1 MLKRKLI
8 LVFGLLLVLSGGLT
22 KLRAQSNNVAIVL
35 NEYSATNY
43 SGVVDN
49 YGNQSDW
56 VELYNAHTSSV
67 TLNGYWLS
75 NDKNNLK
82 KWAFPS
88 TFTMT
93 SGAYKAVWLSGKN
106 RTVGTDFHANFTID
120 QCKNQWLILSTS
132 QGVIRDSIFI
142 QKTMAN
148 HTRGRVDIFNIGV
161 GAWRLFP
168 VNSFTLSNPIIPGSS
183 YLGYAPIPTFT
194 PATVNNSSVNAG
206 GFYPPSSP
214 INQIDIFLGGM
225 ADSAGS
231 CFEVHYTT
239 DGSVP
244 TMTDVVYTFL
254 TPIIVANTSIIRAVA
269 FPSTLTAA
277 SCTLNYLPSF
287 CQTNTYFIDQE
298 HNDFKT
304 EFGVVSLAID
314 KADTNW
320 FNSGGLDP
328 GPQIHVEYYDKKMQ
342 MTEGYAQI
350 KRPRSE
356 AWLTKQK
363 GIYITIDDRRGF
375 GCNFEG
381 DVFNVEGLGTTPR
394 RSFYTLHLK
403 SGDFESHSS
412 VPSPTNAGISFG
424 TGIRDVFY
432 QSLAAKN
439 NLHVNPLHVK
449 PVVVFQ
455 NGKYKGV
462 YDLRECYDKEYEAF
476 YNNQSRDSVEMNYY
490 YNGDG
495 SETPPEKTTWRT
507 DVYDKVCGTGTIPN
521 VPLGN
526 PMNNVTYYNQVM
538 SKLDKESF
546 MDFMILNSYAMNSD
560 IWNFN
565 VAFAKG
571 GQPNKPGN
579 KWHYYLW
586 NTPAIFNFTAVAT
599 NTLIYTDPIGTSPC
613 AVHNTTYAVSGF
625 AGNGHG
631 NILNALMNSVTG
643 NKSFQ
648 LEYKNRYQDMLNGP
662 LKCENILAH
671 FDYVKSLYLKEMK
684 YHEDPGSTPFSGD
697 FSTTIDL
704 WDTLTASLRRSI
716 YKRCDVFKWS
726 FGKNGCYGMTGPY
739 ELTIDV
745 EPAGAGNV
753 RLNTLPLSNYKWTG
767 NYFSTTM
774 PLKAIPLDTTFV
786 FHHWE
791 FQNHTPLNGRPL
803 SMDSVA
809 IAYNQSDNIIAVF
822 TDKKNDIIMP
832 TGFSPNGDGN
842 NDVFKPLGSALFAKE
857 YDFRIW
863 NRWGQEVFRS
873 TDPTQ
878 GWDGVYNGQPSIT
891 GVYAYLITY
900 KNIYNEAKILKGNV
914 TLVR

>member
-8 LVFGLLLVLSGGLT
+8 LVFALFFVLSGLT
-22 KLRAQSNNVAIVL
+22 TLKGQQNNVAIVL
-35 NEYSATNY
+35 NEYSASNLTG
-43 SGVVDN
+43 GVVDN
-49 YGNQSDW
+49 YGNHSDW
-56 VELYNAHTSSV
+56 VEIYNAHTSSV

-75 NDKNNLK
+75 NDRLNLK
-82 KWAFPS
+82 KWAFPT

-93 SGAYKAVWLSGKN
+93 SGSYKAVWLSGINKN
-106 RTVGTDFHANFTID
+106 VGSDFHANFTLD

-132 QGVIRDSIFI
+132 QGVVRDSIFI
-142 QKTMAN
+142 QKTKAN
-148 HTRGRVDIFNIGV
+148 HTRGRVDIFNVGV
-161 GAWRLFP
+161 AAWRLFP
-168 VNSFTLSNPIIPGSS
+168 TNSFTLSNPTALGSS

-206 GFYPPSSP
+206 GFYPPSTP
-214 INQIDIFLGGM
+214 INQVDIFLGGG

-231 CFEVHYTT
+231 CFEIRYTI

-244 TMTDVVYTFL
+244 TMTDVLYTFL
-254 TPIIVANTSIIRAVA
+254 TPIIVANTSMIRAIA
-269 FPSTLTAA
+269 FPSTVTAT

-298 HNDFKT
+298 HNDFKP
-304 EFGVVSLAID
+304 EFGVVSLAINR
-314 KADTNW
+314 ADTNW
-320 FNSGGLDP
+320 FNSGGIDP

-394 RSFYTLHLK
+394 RKFYTLHLK
-403 SGDFESHSS
+403 SGDFESFSS
-412 VPSPTNAGISFG
+412 VPSPTNGGIAFG

-439 NLHVNPLHVK
+439 NLNVSPLHVK
-449 PVVVFQ
+449 PVVVFK
-455 NGKYKGV
+455 NGKYDGV
-462 YDLRECYDKEYEAF
+462 YDLRECYDRDYEAF
-476 YNNQSRDSVEMNYY
+476 YNQQTDSVELNYY

-495 SETPPEKTTWRT
+495 AETAPQKNTFRT
-507 DVYDKVCGTGTIPN
+507 EVYNKVCGSGSIPN
-521 VPLGN
+521 NPPGN
-526 PMNNVTYYNQVM
+526 PMSSTTFYNQVM
-538 SKLDKESF
+538 AKLDKASF
-546 MDFMILNSYAMNSD
+546 MDYMILNSYAMNSD
-560 IWNFN
+560 LWNFN

-571 GQPNKPGN
+571 ALANKPGG

-599 NTLIYTDPIGTSPC
+599 NTLIYNDPINTSPC
-613 AVHNTTYAVSGF
+613 AIYTPTYPVSSF

-631 NILNALMNSVTG
+631 NILNALMRPVTG
-643 NKSFQ
+643 NVSFQ
-648 LEYKNRYQDMLNGP
+648 TEYKNRYQDLLNGP

-671 FDYVKSLYLKEMK
+671 FDYVKNLYLKEMK
-684 YHEDPGSTPFSGD
+684 YHEDPGSIPFPGN
-697 FSTTIDL
+697 FNTAPDL
-704 WDTLTASLRRSI
+704 WDTLTAGLRRTI
-716 YKRCDVFKWS
+716 NKRCEVMRGYFS
-726 FGKNGCYGMTGPY
+726 NTGCYGMTGPF

-767 NYFSTTM
+767 SYFSTPLM
-774 PLKAIPLDTTFV
+774 PLKAIPIDTTFI

-791 FQNHTPLNGRPL
+791 FKNHTPLNGRPL
-803 SMDSVA
+803 SLDSVA
-809 IAYNQSDNIIAVF
+809 IAYNQPDNIIAVF
-822 TDKKNDIIMP
+822 TDKKNDIVMP

-842 NDVFKPLGSALFAKE
+842 NEVFKPLGSALFSKE
-857 YDFRIW
+857 YDFRVW

-873 TDPTQ
+873 TDPAQ
-878 GWDGVYNGQPSIT
+878 GWDGNYNGQPSMT

-900 KNIYNEAKILKGNV
+900 KNIFNEAKILKGNV

>member
-8 LVFGLLLVLSGGLT
+8 LVFALFFVLGGLLTL
-22 KLRAQSNNVAIVL
+22 KAQQNNVAIVL
-35 NEYSATNY
+35 NEYSATNMTG
-43 SGVVDN
+43 GVVDN
-49 YGNQSDW
+49 YGNHSDW
-56 VELYNAHTSSV
+56 VEIYNAHTSSV

-75 NDKNNLK
+75 NDRLNLK
-82 KWAFPS
+82 KWAFPA

-93 SGAYKAVWLSGKN
+93 AGSYKAVWLSGINK
-106 RTVGTDFHANFTID
+106 TVGSDFHANFTLD

-148 HTRGRVDIFNIGV
+148 HTRGRVDIFNVGV
-161 GAWRLFP
+161 AAWRLFP
-168 VNSFTLSNPIIPGSS
+168 TNSFTLSNPMTIGSS

-214 INQIDIFLGGM
+214 INQVDIFLGGG

-231 CFEVHYTT
+231 CFEVHYTI

-244 TMTDVVYTFL
+244 TMTDVLYTFL
-254 TPIIVANTSIIRAVA
+254 TPIIVANTSMIRAVA
-269 FPSTLTAA
+269 FPSTLTA
-277 SCTLNYLPSF
+277 SNCTLNYLPSF
-287 CQTNTYFIDQE
+287 CQTNTYFVDQE

-320 FNSGGLDP
+320 FNSGGIDP

-403 SGDFESHSS
+403 AGDFESHSS
-412 VPSPTNAGISFG
+412 VPSPTNSGISFG

-439 NLHVNPLHVK
+439 NLHVSPLHIK
-449 PVVVFQ
+449 PVVVFK
-455 NGKYKGV
+455 NGKYQGV
-462 YDLRECYDKEYEAF
+462 YDLRECYDRDYEAY
-476 YNNQSRDSVEMNYY
+476 YNQQTDSVELNYY

-495 SETPPEKTTWRT
+495 SETPPEKNTWRT
-507 DVYDKVCGTGTIPN
+507 EVYNKVCGTGTIPN
-521 VPLGN
+521 NPLGN
-526 PMNNVTYYNQVM
+526 PMSSTTFYNQVM
-538 SKLDKESF
+538 AKLDKESF
-546 MDFMILNSYAMNSD
+546 MDYMILNSYAMNSD
-560 IWNFN
+560 LWNFN

-571 GQPNKPGN
+571 VLPNKPGN

-599 NTLIYTDPIGTSPC
+599 NTLSYTDPINTSPC
-613 AVHNTTYAVSGF
+613 AIYTPTYPVSGF

-631 NILNALMNSVTG
+631 NILNALMRPVTG
-643 NKSFQ
+643 NVSFQ
-648 LEYKNRYQDMLNGP
+648 TEYKNRYQDLLNGP

-671 FDYVKSLYLKEMK
+671 FDYVKNLYLKEMK
-684 YHEDPGSTPFSGD
+684 YHEDPGSIPFPGD
-697 FSTTIDL
+697 FNTTPDI
-704 WDTLTASLRRSI
+704 WDTLTAGLRRTI
-716 YKRCDVFKWS
+716 NKRCEVMRGYFS
-726 FGKNGCYGMTGPY
+726 NTGCYGMTGPF
-739 ELTIDV
+739 EITIDV

-767 NYFSTTM
+767 SYFSTPTM
-774 PLKAIPLDTTFV
+774 PLKAIPIDTTFV

-809 IAYNQSDNIIAVF
+809 IAYNQPDNIIAVF
-822 TDKKNDIIMP
+822 TDKKNDIVMP

-842 NDVFKPLGSALFAKE
+842 NDVFKPLGSAMFAKE
-857 YDFRIW
+857 FDFRVW

-873 TDPTQ
+873 TDPAT
-878 GWDGVYNGQPSIT
+878 GWDGNYSGQPSIT

-900 KNIYNEAKILKGNV
+900 KNIFNEAKMLKGNV